1 MDNICIIM
9 MTFNRPKYIERSIES
24 LYKRAGQEFD
34 LYIFDDNSDK
44 ETFELLNQLKEK
56 HNFTI
61 FRNKETLGLY
71 RNFCINLDKI
81 KKDYDYYIK
90 LDSDIEILSDY
101 FLPNMLENFQYPEYV
116 SCLVPRAQGIFNI
129 DRNDYPINFYGGHS
143 IKKNAPIVYGCCFI
157 FRKEVFKTLN
167 LPKNTQEKWG
177 IDSVLYDY
185 AKKHGNVLLVEDV
198 DVYHIDNTFGQ
209 RRINGKYFLDR
220 NRWNSADC
228 SDIWFLEMSKL
239 IYPKKIDR
247 IAMIAIKQMSNNF
260 EDFKNKCN
268 EFVNKKLNLSTINK
282 KPKIM
287 KTVYKITSPLNFGKD
302 ENIEHGT
309 FKYFSEIPAWAKNNT
324 KVVVEKEQVIDDFQ
338 EIIEKENQI
347 LNEKEKASSTIS
359 DETDENK
366 EGVQKEE
373 KEKKE
378 DNKDTSE
385 SVPTKKK
392 RAGRPSNKI
401 NKSNNKINKNNDIR
415 KTNIESKNTP
425 AVS

>member
-1 MDNICIIM
+1 
-9 MTFNRPKYIERSIES
+9 
-24 LYKRAGQEFD
+24 
-34 LYIFDDNSDK
+34 
-44 ETFELLNQLKEK
+44 
-56 HNFTI
+56 
-61 FRNKETLGLY
+61 
-71 RNFCINLDKI
+71 
-81 KKDYDYYIK
+81 
-90 LDSDIEILSDY
+90 
-101 FLPNMLENFQYPEYV
+101 
-116 SCLVPRAQGIFNI
+116 LVPRAQGIFNI